1 MPTVRKL
8 LSIPV
13 ATLCLLAC
21 AVAGAQTQPAIAHT
35 QTATAGDVTA
45 TLSWQGQDPLVKDLR
60 LEIWQAGTVAYNQP
74 VTSNAC
80 GSLCGPAGTSV
91 SSKSVQVLDLSSN
104 GELEVLV
111 QLYSQ
116 GAHCCFVDQV
126 FSPSAALGG
135 YVMTQRNFENSD
147 AALRDSNHNGQTEFV
162 SANNAFAYEFTDFA
176 ESGMPIQIFK
186 LISLKFVDV
195 TRAYPSLIRK
205 DANLWWHAYRRDP
218 DSGRVGLIAAWA
230 ADEYN
235 LGRGR
240 AASRTLAAQVS
251 ARRISARFVKRLKS
265 FLKRTGYIH

>member
-1 MPTVRKL
+1 MPTMRKPL
-8 LSIPV
+8 LIAV
-13 ATLCLLAC
+13 AAALCLLAP
-21 AVAGAQTQPAIAHT
+21 AVAIAGT
-35 QTATAGDVTA
+35 QTATSGDVTA
-45 TLSWQGQDPLVKDLR
+45 TLTWQGQDPQVKDLR
-60 LEIWQAGTVAYNQP
+60 LEISQAGTVAYDQP

-80 GSLCGPAGTSV
+80 GTLCGPAGTSM

-111 QLYSQ
+111 ALYSQ

-135 YVMTQRNFENSD
+135 YVMTQRNFENSG
-147 AALRDSNHNGQTEFV
+147 AALRDCNHNGRTEFV

-176 ESGMPIQIFK
+176 ESGLPIQIFK
-186 LISLKFVDV
+186 FSGLKFVDV
-195 TRAYPSLIRK
+195 TRSYPALISK
-205 DANLWWHAYRRDP
+205 DASLWWRAYRSDP

-251 ARRISARFVKRLKS
+251 DHRVTARFVKRLRS